1 MRTYLID
8 IGNSGTGQIGCCA
21 YVKAKTKQS
30 ALRRFRDQ
38 VGYHENKLPAA
49 GDEAIETINVYFNPA
64 KITLDN
70 IRLAD

>member
-21 YVKAKTKQS
+21 YVKAKNKRT
-30 ALRRFRDQ
+30 ALRRFRDR
-38 VGYHENKLPAA
+38 VGYHENKLPA
-49 GDEAIETINVYFNPA
+49 GDEAIETINVYFNPE

-70 IRLAD
+70 VRLAD